1 MLLNSC
7 FNLVVVED
15 EAADRGRH
23 DVDASD
29 EQDAEHLQEVV
40 LIIYVLHLGIFYL
53 FGLNLITA

>member
-1 MLLNSC
+1 MLLNGR

-15 EAADRGRH
+15 EAADHGRH

-40 LIIYVLHLGIFYL
+40 LIIYVLHLGIF
-53 FGLNLITA
+53 ISSD